1 MEREVVRKGK
11 IRIKDKETMI
21 NKPIV
26 TITIK
31 SKIKIRNIMIKIK
44 IMEEET
50 ILIVRIS
57 HRTTQIKIQEVRRKR
72 KN

>member
-57 HRTTQIKIQEVRRKR
+57 HRTTQIKI
-72 KN
+72 